1 MTLSIAARC
10 PEANMFGVA
19 IASSSPAVA
28 ARCAHAR
35 RGAGAVTTQN
45 ITDPS
50 LGPQIL
56 DALEHGAGAREALE
70 AALHSTAFG
79 AYRQLIVVS
88 REGAP
93 VVHSGAK
100 ALGIVGSAV
109 GVDAAAAGNLLAR
122 AEVPRAM
129 VAAFEGGAGLTGL
142 AAGVGSAVGGGRSS
156 VIAPGAM
163 GGHAGLAVEH
173 SFPRPVHFAARL
185 LHALRAGVEAGGE
198 AGPIHSAG
206 LLVVR
211 DVSWPIVDLRVDWA
225 DDDPVAELTALWER
239 YEPQVEDYVRRALDP
254 AAAPSFGVPGDR

>member
-1 MTLSIAARC
+1 
-10 PEANMFGVA
+10 MFGVA

-35 RGAGAVTTQN
+35 RGVGAVATQN

-56 DALEHGAGAREALE
+56 DGLDRGVSARVALED
-70 AALHSTAFG
+70 ALHSTPFG
-79 AYRQLIVVS
+79 AYRQLIVVG

-93 VVHSGAK
+93 VVHSGAR
-100 ALGIVGSAV
+100 ALGVVGTAV
-109 GVDAAAAGNLLAR
+109 GANAAAAGNLLAR
-122 AEVPRAM
+122 ADVPAVM
-129 VAAFEGGAGLTGL
+129 VAAFEAHSEAHGADSEVAAITPFD
-142 AAGVGSAVGGGRSS
+142 AAGSS
-156 VIAPGAM
+156 SPSVR
-163 GGHAGLAVEH
+163 
-173 SFPRPVHFAARL
+173 PRFVTERTHFAAML
-185 LHALRAGVEAGGE
+185 LRALRAGVEAGGE

-225 DDDPVAELTALWER
+225 DDNPVAKLAVLWER
-239 YEPQVEDYVRRALDP
+239 FEPQVEDYVRRALDP

>member
-1 MTLSIAARC
+1 MTLSIAARF
-10 PEANMFGVA
+10 PEGNMFGVA

-35 RGAGAVTTQN
+35 RGAGAVATQN

-56 DALEHGAGAREALE
+56 DGLDRGASARAALED
-70 AALHSTAFG
+70 ALHSTPFG
-79 AYRQLIVVS
+79 AYRQLIVVG
-88 REGAP
+88 REGPP
-93 VVHSGAK
+93 VVHSGTK
-100 ALGIVGSAV
+100 ALGVVGSAV
-109 GVDAAAAGNLLAR
+109 GVNAAAAGNLLAR
-122 AEVPRAM
+122 ADVPAVM
-129 VAAFEGGAGLTGL
+129 VAAFEAQFE
-142 AAGVGSAVGGGRSS
+142 AQ
-156 VIAPGAM
+156 
-163 GGHAGLAVEH
+163 
-173 SFPRPVHFAARL
+173 FATML
-185 LHALRAGVEAGGE
+185 LQALRAGVEAGGE

-225 DDDPVAELTALWER
+225 DDNPVAKLAALWER

>member
-1 MTLSIAARC
+1 MTLSIAARF

-35 RGAGAVTTQN
+35 RAAGAVATQN

-56 DALEHGAGAREALE
+56 EGLEHGAGAREALE
-70 AALHSTAFG
+70 AALHSTPFG
-79 AYRQLIVVS
+79 AYRQLVVVS

-93 VVHSGAK
+93 MVHSGAK
-100 ALGIVGSAV
+100 ALGIVGTAV
-109 GVDAAAAGNLLAR
+109 GVNAAAAGNLLAR
-122 AEVPRAM
+122 AEVPAAM
-129 VAAFEGGAGLTGL
+129 IAAFEGQRRLSGA
-142 AAGVGSAVGGGRSS
+142 ASGVGV
-156 VIAPGAM
+156 
-163 GGHAGLAVEH
+163 
-173 SFPRPVHFAARL
+173 PVHFAARL
-185 LHALRAGVEAGGE
+185 LHALRAGVAAGGE

-225 DDDPVAELTALWER
+225 DEDPVGELAALWER

-254 AAAPSFGVPGDR
+254 AAAPSFGVPGER

>member
-1 MTLSIAARC
+1 MTLSIAARF
-10 PEANMFGVA
+10 PAGNMFGVA

-35 RGAGAVTTQN
+35 RGAGAVATQN

-56 DALEHGAGAREALE
+56 DGLDGGASARAALDD
-70 AALHSTAFG
+70 ALHSTPFG
-79 AYRQLIVVS
+79 AYRQLIVVG
-88 REGAP
+88 RAGPP

-100 ALGIVGSAV
+100 ALGVVGSAV
-109 GVDAAAAGNLLAR
+109 GVNAAAAGNLLVR
-122 AEVPRAM
+122 ADVPAVM
-129 VAAFEGGAGLTGL
+129 VAAFEAQFEAQGAAADVAAITPFDAPASSSPGVRMPFATGR
-142 AAGVGSAVGGGRSS
+142 AQ
-156 VIAPGAM
+156 
-163 GGHAGLAVEH
+163 
-173 SFPRPVHFAARL
+173 FAAML
-185 LHALRAGVEAGGE
+185 LHALRSGVEAGGE

>member
-1 MTLSIAARC
+1 MTLSIAARF

-35 RGAGAVTTQN
+35 RGAGAVATQN

-56 DALEHGAGAREALE
+56 DGLEHGAGARDALE
-70 AALHSTAFG
+70 AALHSTPFG
-79 AYRQLIVVS
+79 EYRQLIVVS

-122 AEVPRAM
+122 AEVPGM
-129 VAAFEGGAGLTGL
+129 MIAAFEGG
-142 AAGVGSAVGGGRSS
+142 
-156 VIAPGAM
+156 GA
-163 GGHAGLAVEH
+163 
-173 SFPRPVHFAARL
+173 VHFAARL

>member
-35 RGAGAVTTQN
+35 RGAGAVATQN

-56 DALEHGAGAREALE
+56 DGLEHGAGAREALE
-70 AALHSTAFG
+70 AALHSTPFG

-122 AEVPRAM
+122 AKVPAAM
-129 VAAFEGGAGLTGL
+129 VAAFEAEGRLSEAGAGATSGGAVAVAG
-142 AAGVGSAVGGGRSS
+142 AAWGVRA
-156 VIAPGAM
+156 
-163 GGHAGLAVEH
+163 
-173 SFPRPVHFAARL
+173 PVHFAARL

-225 DDDPVAELTALWER
+225 DDDPVGELTALWER

-254 AAAPSFGVPGDR
+254 AAAPSFGVPGAR